1 MNAELSPF
9 PSSSMQNMGILSG
22 TAEKFHSSHARC
34 LVGTKRSSCGRLPV
48 SRLEILLSQN
58 NTAEVGIA
66 KTHSITVNG
75 HNSS

>member
-1 MNAELSPF
+1 M
-9 PSSSMQNMGILSG
+9 PSWNQMKQLW
-22 TAEKFHSSHARC
+22 
-34 LVGTKRSSCGRLPV
+34 LSSCFKTLFI
-48 SRLEILLSQN
+48 SRLWILLSQN